1 MSNMSQRDAFWT
13 RIFEIAKKDHNVVVI
28 SADMGAP
35 ALDNYR
41 KKLPSQFVNVGIAE
55 QNAILIAA
63 GLCMTGK
70 KVFVYAIAP
79 FLVLRCLEQTRVLNA
94 VMNNPITLVGVGA
107 GFGYE
112 DSGPTHHITEDIAIM
127 RAMPRIEICSITDS
141 VMASA
146 FADISYNMKTTN
158 YVRLDR
164 LLFPDVYRSDS
175 NFSEGVSV
183 LKESKDAYIV
193 ATGSMVHTALEIAHR
208 LEKKKMNI
216 GVIDVYKIPINT
228 DTFIKKIRKSK
239 KLISLEE
246 HFLPGGL
253 GSAVCEIL
261 NDHNIFIPVKR
272 LGLPVEKH
280 YCYKYGGR
288 EVIREYYGIDKRSI
302 EKEIINFISN

>member
-164 LLFPDVYRSDS
+164 LLFPDVYRLVS
-175 NFSEGVSV
+175 NFS
-183 LKESKDAYIV
+183 
-193 ATGSMVHTALEIAHR
+193 
-208 LEKKKMNI
+208 
-216 GVIDVYKIPINT
+216 
-228 DTFIKKIRKSK
+228 
-239 KLISLEE
+239 
-246 HFLPGGL
+246 
-253 GSAVCEIL
+253 
-261 NDHNIFIPVKR
+261 
-272 LGLPVEKH
+272 
-280 YCYKYGGR
+280 
-288 EVIREYYGIDKRSI
+288 
-302 EKEIINFISN
+302 